1 MDLSKLKII
10 SQSSYDRALTKSNAL
25 RKAESDLV
33 TVYQQHIF
41 LANAETICLV
51 RILSESNPTFFIL
64 DSNSNPVEITNP
76 KEFLEI
82 LLQKNQLAL
91 NTYHQTYQKI
101 KQKEL

>member
-1 MDLSKLKII
+1 MDLSKLK
-10 SQSSYDRALTKSNAL
+10 SVAQSSYDIALIKSNAL

-33 TVYQQHIF
+33 TVYQNHIF

-51 RILSESNPTFFIL
+51 RTLAELNPAFFIL
-64 DSNSNPVEITNP
+64 DSNSNPVEIVNP

-82 LLQKNQLAL
+82 LVQNNQSAL

-101 KQKEL
+101 KNRGL